1 MSQITYLTTNEYQN
15 KTSVQ
20 AQSCG
25 GLVLTSSSAEG
36 SSTHTS
42 RSVATAQSGQIST
55 SAVVEGI
62 EKELGVDLDVSSDS
76 EFHSILQ
83 KNGAGPLSGL
93 LKMAYGTKKKAGTK
107 K

>member
-1 MSQITYLTTNEYQN
+1 MNIIYLTTDAYQDEVS
-15 KTSVQ
+15 TQ
-20 AQSCG
+20 AHSCG
-25 GLVLTSSSAEG
+25 GLVLTLSSAG
-36 SSTHTS
+36 SSSTHTNETVVS
-42 RSVATAQSGQIST
+42 QNEHGAT
-55 SAVVEGI
+55 SAVVKGI